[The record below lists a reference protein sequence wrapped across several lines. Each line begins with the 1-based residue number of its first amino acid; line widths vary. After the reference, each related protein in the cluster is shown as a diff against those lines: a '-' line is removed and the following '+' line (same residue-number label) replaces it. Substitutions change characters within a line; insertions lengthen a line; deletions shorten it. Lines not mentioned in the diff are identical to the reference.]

1 MGNASIIIMSGSDKR
16 LFWTI
21 LMSWSVSRC
30 KDKMRKGWGRKNFC
44 VSKYESYEPIW
55 PSSPLQACLYL
66 SAGFCLLQCKVGL
79 WGFGSANKNTTKPPP
94 TTQQLTS
101 KTTHATG
108 REKKQG
114 TEPFFACLEKLIIA
128 LPWLW
133 KARAMSPAQPNKLK
147 PGGNMFLQVLILTTS
162 ALPNM
167 QSLYPTASTQERW
180 FAPQCVSSPL
190 CSSTSLDTENQST
203 IQQEEASS
211 WQLPA
216 YGISLL
222 RVPRCCILAILLVGF
237 CTSMCWR

>member
-44 VSKYESYEPIW
+44 VSKYESYEPVW

-94 TTQQLTS
+94 PTQQLTS

-147 PGGNMFLQVLILTTS
+147 PGGNMFLQVLKLTTS
-162 ALPNM
+162 ALPNIKVSI
-167 QSLYPTASTQERW
+167 QQQALKNGGLLHSVCLHP
-180 FAPQCVSSPL
+180 CVQAHPWTLKTSPRSNKKRHLHDSSPL
-190 CSSTSLDTENQST
+190 ME
-203 IQQEEASS
+203 
-211 WQLPA
+211 
-216 YGISLL
+216 
-222 RVPRCCILAILLVGF
+222 
-237 CTSMCWR
+237 